1 MTSSSAAYGQPAQ
14 VPGTPAPPAGPR
26 RGSALPWVLVA
37 VLAVVAVVLGVL
49 LGVRSGGAGDS
60 EQQGFATPE
69 EAVEFSTE
77 QIAEGDAAG
86 ALTAW
91 ATDAQAENLD
101 LVDTLERLRAFTPA
115 DTSSLPS
122 DDELFVGLAKTTR
135 AGAAAEQYRRM
146 TISLLLPDVD
156 LDSTTPLEKG
166 DFSAQDIVDGLDS
179 ARLAGLTTQRIDQVK
194 GPGKL
199 DENLAEAAKLVGAD
213 ESREYVVLYELDG
226 ETYLGGVGVLR
237 YGDDWQID
245 SLQSSFA
252 GTAYGS
258 LQAITS
264 EEYDDLVADFSS

>member
-14 VPGTPAPPAGPR
+14 VPGPPAPPAGPR
-26 RGSALPWVLVA
+26 RVGALPWVLVA

-49 LGVRSGGAGDS
+49 LAVGSGGAGDS
-60 EQQGFATPE
+60 EQRGFATPE
-69 EAVEFSTE
+69 EAVETSTE
-77 QIAEGDAAG
+77 RIAEGDAAG

-101 LVDTLERLRAFTPA
+101 LVGTLERLRAFTPA

-122 DDELFVGLAKTTR
+122 DDELFVELAKTTR

-166 DFSAQDIVDGLDS
+166 DVSAQDIVDELDS
-179 ARLAGLTTQRIDQVK
+179 ARLAGLTAQRIDQVK

-213 ESREYVVLYELDG
+213 ERREYVVLYELDG

-245 SLQSSFA
+245 RLQSDFA
-252 GTAYGS
+252 GTAYGA
-258 LQAITS
+258 LEAITS